1 MVELKKKKICSLN
14 FSVHI
19 KAKLHKQLG
28 LSYLCTNC
36 STVQLPDNTN
46 DAIYLYFVGQVFC
59 HIAAGLNAGRES
71 NHPELC

>member
-1 MVELKKKKICSLN
+1 MVELKKKKKICSLN

-19 KAKLHKQLG
+19 KAKPHKQLG

-59 HIAAGLNAGRES
+59 HIAAKG
-71 NHPELC
+71 